1 LNANLTRIGWIGTG
15 RMGFAMAARLLAA
28 GQDVHVW
35 NRTRAKADPLGRA
48 GATIVDSVADLAT
61 RDIVFTMVA
70 ADADLLEVTMGT
82 GGLLGQP
89 TAPRFLIDSSTVSA
103 ATSER
108 IRAVG
113 AERGTTLLAAP
124 VSGNP
129 RVVRAGRL
137 SIAVSG
143 PRAAAD
149 QVEPLLHLIGET
161 VTYVGEGDAARL
173 VKLAHNV
180 LLGIV
185 TQSLAEIALLAQ
197 KGGVSRAAL
206 LEFIN
211 SSVLGSTFTRYKTP
225 ALVNLDLTATFTTL
239 LLRKDFELGL
249 AAARALQVP
258 MPVAS
263 TTYERVQAAIGRGH
277 AEEDFA
283 ALLIEQARDA
293 GLEIEPENVE
303 IDDGLG
309 GVPAQRDKRE

>member
-1 LNANLTRIGWIGTG
+1 
-15 RMGFAMAARLLAA
+15 MAARLLAA

-35 NRTRAKADPLGRA
+35 NRTRAKADPLGGA

-70 ADADLLEVTMGT
+70 ADADLLEVTMGM
-82 GGLLGQP
+82 GGLLRQP

-103 ATSER
+103 TTSER
-108 IRAVG
+108 IRAAG

-309 GVPAQRDKRE
+309 GVSPAQRD